1 MDIADRQAAGTP
13 PPPRRPRPMPRAEVI
28 SDPSIMSGEPIVR
41 GTRIPAATIL
51 AYLRAGHTDQEVFE
65 DYPSLPVDGI
75 EAVRRWHEAVPTDA

>member
-1 MDIADRQAAGTP
+1 MASIRSALA
-13 PPPRRPRPMPRAEVI
+13 AEVI
-28 SDPSIMSGEPIVR
+28 SDPSVMGGEPVVR

-75 EAVRRWHEAVPTDA
+75 EAVRRWRRSSLSQGA